1 MSALPG
7 TAFFHQGSQRS
18 FGNAVLIEIS
28 RREPSFHDF
37 TDLWPLIVKDRV
49 PGRIPIST
57 FENHVV
63 MENSLKAEPKP
74 TRCCARSCIQRIASP
89 LHAPISEVV
98 HGVAKHQVHRLG
110 RTSGTPQ
117 RQTEP
122 DRSDFNDSMF
132 WLNIEKA
139 CLAACSPA
147 WSHTNGIVNL
157 VVARSL
163 LT

>member
-1 MSALPG
+1 RGFGRTALIKIRWCEPP
-7 TAFFHQGSQRS
+7 FHNFANLR
-18 FGNAVLIEIS
+18 
-28 RREPSFHDF
+28 
-37 TDLWPLIVKDRV
+37 PLIVKDRV
-49 PGRIPIST
+49 PSRIPILT
-57 FENHVV
+57 LEDHVIV
-63 MENSLKAEPKP
+63 ENSFKAESKS

-157 VVARSL
+157 IVARSL